1 MSTNTEQLRRNI
13 EQTRAELGED
23 VDALAEKVTPSKI
36 MDRQSRK
43 VRNAFGTAKEKV
55 MGVVSDTQDAVGDLA
70 QTSGELPRN
79 AVQSAKGNPLAVG
92 LIAFGAAWLVS
103 SLIPASSKE
112 RQLTASAKDAAAPLM
127 TTVTEAAKDVA
138 DNLRDPAQEAIASVK
153 ETAAESATN
162 VREEVGSAAG
172 RVKGSRSSRGK
183 GTRASDASI

>member
-79 AVQSAKGNPLAVG
+79 AVQSAKGNPLA
-92 LIAFGAAWLVS
+92 
-103 SLIPASSKE
+103 
-112 RQLTASAKDAAAPLM
+112 
-127 TTVTEAAKDVA
+127 
-138 DNLRDPAQEAIASVK
+138 IASVK

-162 VREEVGSAAG
+162 VRDEVGSAAG
-172 RVKGSRSSRGK
+172 RVKGSGSSRGK